1 MAEAYIDYGSV
12 PVDAE
17 AFACGEPEL
26 DGFIRES
33 AATFVEKG
41 LCAITLLVDQDT
53 HELLGYYTISPF
65 SIYSSALGAEQS
77 KHFNIKFPVPA
88 WKIGM
93 LAVAKKYQRNSSES
107 AHKRYGSML
116 LQEAIHDI
124 QQRAKGGAGALI
136 LVDAI
141 NRKVK
146 KFYKKFGFV
155 SIPNTSN
162 QMVRPLAEQVD
173 DVPELT

>member
-1 MAEAYIDYGSV
+1 MCHNTPYRPRYARAS
-12 PVDAE
+12 
-17 AFACGEPEL
+17 
-26 DGFIRES
+26 S
-33 AATFVEKG
+33 
-41 LCAITLLVDQDT
+41 
-53 HELLGYYTISPF
+53 YYSISPF
-65 SIYSSALGAEQS
+65 SIYSSALGVEQS
-77 KHFNIKFPVPA
+77 KYFDVRFPVPA

-93 LAVAKKYQRNSSES
+93 LAVAKKYQRNNS
-107 AHKRYGSML
+107 APMHKRYGSML

-141 NRKVK
+141 NKKVK
-146 KFYKKFGFV
+146 RFYKKFGFT

-173 DVPELT
+173 